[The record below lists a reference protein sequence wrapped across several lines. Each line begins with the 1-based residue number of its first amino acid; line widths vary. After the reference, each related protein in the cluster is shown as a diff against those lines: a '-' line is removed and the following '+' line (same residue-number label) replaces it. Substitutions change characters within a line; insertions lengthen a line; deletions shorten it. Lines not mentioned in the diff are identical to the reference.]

1 MECAAWD
8 DRKFGVTMEELRKSI
23 ETARENRLWVLQ
35 SLESL
40 RRDYL
45 NKWVAVNKKRIIAAD
60 FDYDALVDSVKKK
73 GIPFAE
79 VEIHLVTPENL
90 LWIL

>member
-1 MECAAWD
+1 MECKIWED
-8 DRKFGVTMEELRKSI
+8 GKFGMSEKNLRESI
-23 ETARENRLWVLQ
+23 ETARANRLWVLQ

-45 NKWVAVNKKRIIAAD
+45 NKWVAVHRKKIIAAD
-60 FDYDALVDSVKKK
+60 FDYDAVIRAVKKK
-73 GIPFAE
+73 GIPVAD
-79 VEIHLVTPENL
+79 VEIQLVTPENL